1 MELSLE
7 ELKSVCPCGKEHPI
21 YVDTILIEEHALD
34 RLPDLL
40 ARYGSGRPAMFCD
53 DHTYEAAGKYV
64 EKLLPS
70 IITHKLPSLH
80 LHANDIAVDAAAR
93 MLCGTED
100 MLIAVGSGTI
110 HDITR
115 FVAHEKKIPFISVP
129 TAASVDG
136 FVSTVAAMTWHGLKK
151 SMIACAPIAVVA
163 DSLIFSRAP
172 YRLTASG
179 ISDLYGKYTALTD
192 WKISHLLTGEHF
204 CSRIYDLEIAAID
217 TVTANLDGL
226 RNEEPQA
233 YEQLMYAL
241 LLSGLAMQMMGN
253 SRPAS
258 GAEHHMS
265 HLWEMA
271 LVNEPTG
278 AYHGEKVSVGL
289 SICTNLYHGWV
300 KAIRK
305 EEVAASGYSG
315 PEQDKLRFYMPEPF
329 VEDMMNENNPDVLTE
344 IQNTDY
350 LSRLPE
356 VADIIDETLPSS
368 EYVDG
373 LLDKAGC
380 CRRMQDIGL
389 TEEIIPVT
397 IELAPYIRGRLT
409 FLKLSKLLKTKVSL
423 P

>member
-1 MELSLE
+1 MKLSLE
-7 ELKSVCPCGKEHPI
+7 EFKNACPCGKAHPI
-21 YVDTILIEEHALD
+21 YVDKIFIEEHALD
-34 RLPDLL
+34 RLPELI
-40 ARYGSGRPAMFCD
+40 AEYGSIHPAMFCD
-53 DHTYEAAGKYV
+53 DHTYQAAGKRV
-64 EKLLPS
+64 EELLPF
-70 IITHKLPSLH
+70 IITHELPSFH
-80 LHANDIAVDAAAR
+80 LHANDIAVDAAAQ
-93 MLCGTED
+93 MLDGTED
-100 MLIAVGSGTI
+100 MLVAVGSGTI

-115 FVAHEKKIPFISVP
+115 FVAHERKIPFLSVP

-136 FVSTVAAMTWHGLKK
+136 FVSTVAAMTWHGFKK

-163 DSLIFSRAP
+163 DSLIFSKAP

-204 CSRIYDLEIAAID
+204 CNRIYDLEIAAID

-271 LVNEPTG
+271 LINEPIE

-289 SICTNLYHGWV
+289 SICTNLYHNWV
-300 KAIRK
+300 KGIR
-305 EEVAASGYSG
+305 EGNVTSSDYHG

-329 VEDMMNENNPDVLTE
+329 VEDMMKENTPDVLTE
-344 IQNTDY
+344 IQKSDY

-356 VADIIDETLPSS
+356 IADIIDETLPSS

-380 CRRMQDIGL
+380 CRRMQDIRL

-409 FLKLSKLLKTKVSL
+409 FLKLCKLLKKI
-423 P
+423 

>member
-1 MELSLE
+1 MKLSLE
-7 ELKSVCPCGKEHPI
+7 NLKSACPCGKEHPI

-40 ARYGSGRPAMFCD
+40 AGYGSKHAAMFCD
-53 DHTYEAAGKYV
+53 EHTYDAAGKHV
-64 EKLLPS
+64 EELIPS
-70 IITHKLPSLH
+70 IITHKLPSFH
-80 LHANDIAVDAAAR
+80 LHADDIAVDAAAK
-93 MLCGTED
+93 MLDGGED
-100 MLIAVGSGTI
+100 MLVAVGSGTI

-115 FVAHEKKIPFISVP
+115 FVAHERKIPFISVP

-136 FVSTVAAMTWHGLKK
+136 FVSTVAAMTWHGFKK

-163 DSLIFSRAP
+163 DSLIFSKAP

-179 ISDLYGKYTALTD
+179 VSDLYGKYTALTD

-204 CSRIYDLEIAAID
+204 CSRIYDLEIAAIN
-217 TVTANLDGL
+217 TVTASLEGL
-226 RNEEPQA
+226 RKQEPQA

-271 LVNEPTG
+271 LINEPTE

-289 SICTNLYHGWV
+289 SICTNLYHNWV
-300 KAIRK
+300 SAIR
-305 EEVAASGYSG
+305 EGNIAAAEYHG

-329 VEDMMNENNPDVLTE
+329 VEDMMKENTPDVLTE
-344 IQNTDY
+344 IQKTDY

-373 LLDKAGC
+373 LLEKAGC
-380 CRRMQDIGL
+380 CYRMQDIGL
-389 TEEIIPVT
+389 TEEVIPVT
-397 IELAPYIRGRLT
+397 MELAPYIRGRLT
-409 FLKLSKLLKTKVSL
+409 FLKLSRLIRKKA
-423 P
+423 